1 MFPYVRKKGTLAV
14 KPKGNTAG
22 SIKSRRATVYQKHN
36 FQQKTK
42 VKVLEMSPAQC
53 IVFEN

>member
-1 MFPYVRKKGTLAV
+1 MFPYVSKKGTLAAEA
-14 KPKGNTAG
+14 AG